1 MARFSVVESN
11 TGSSHM
17 PIASHTKA
25 AADHEAACKCH
36 TAAAELHEKGEHV
49 AAAAK
54 STEAAGCCATS
65 MKSTAHAQEKSIQAS
80 LT

>member
-1 MARFSVVESN
+1 MPVA
-11 TGSSHM
+11 SHM
-17 PIASHTKA
+17 KA

-36 TAAAELHEKGEHV
+36 TAAAELHGKGEHV

-54 STEAAGCCATS
+54 STEAAGCCANS
-65 MKSTAHAQEKSIQAS
+65 VKSTAHAQEMSVQAS